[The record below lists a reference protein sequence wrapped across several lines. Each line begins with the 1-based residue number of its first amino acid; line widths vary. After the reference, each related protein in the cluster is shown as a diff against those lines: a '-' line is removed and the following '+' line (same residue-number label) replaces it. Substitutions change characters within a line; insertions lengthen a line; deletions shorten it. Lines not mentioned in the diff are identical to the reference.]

1 MLRLAAIS
9 GDPERANRFTWR
21 AKDLILIKCHRL
33 FEVML
38 EGMENLLEA
47 LASCHQRIE
56 AHLATLE
63 ELCRTA
69 AQPAARVVLRYF
81 QGEGLQ
87 HQRDENEDL
96 FPLLRRLAA
105 ERERPEI
112 AAVMGDLEREH
123 ATIER
128 QWSRLRQ
135 QLELV
140 AGGRGVLDADD
151 VMRFAWL
158 YRRHMEYEAAAIIP
172 FAKEVLS
179 AELRAGLAV
188 RMAARRAIPV

>member
-1 MLRLAAIS
+1 M
-9 GDPERANRFTWR
+9 D
-21 AKDLILIKCHRL
+21 
-33 FEVML
+33 
-38 EGMENLLEA
+38 NLLEV

-56 AHLATLE
+56 ARLATLE
-63 ELCRTA
+63 ELCRTPA
-69 AQPAARVVLRYF
+69 RPAARAVLRYF

-87 HQRDENEDL
+87 HQRDEDEDL

-140 AGGRGVLDADD
+140 ASGRGGLDADD

-158 YRRHMEYEAAAIIP
+158 YRRHMEYEATAVIP
-172 FAKEVLS
+172 FAKAALS
-179 AELRAGLAV
+179 AEQRLRLAV